1 MSKGKSI
8 TLLSIISVLLAIV
21 LVLTFGQFKLDKEGI
36 KSYAS
41 LFGAIELDYD
51 LEGGTAYTLTLA
63 KDNEEEVTDINSVID
78 VLDYRMSELGYGA
91 YTIKAV
97 KSADEDVLDYDIR
110 IEAKETESLASD
122 ISVVTAYG
130 TLHFYGGESASPTD
144 EILTDVS
151 VIKNAK
157 YTGATTS
164 DGTNTI
170 YGVTLEFTNEGYDAL
185 IELIESAESSYYLEI
200 KLGETVLLSG
210 SSAIS
215 KDYFQNK
222 TLAITS
228 SSEASAKQ
236 MALQMK
242 SGGLAY
248 KYEIDATEKV
258 TSPYGADVAKKCAIA
273 ILVLVILT
281 LAVMVVLY
289 RGFGIITALSTL
301 MFILGEGWLLIGVPG
316 IVLSIGGVVGIMGAT
331 LIAGLSMGI
340 LASRV
345 KEEFINSQKTVKA
358 AIKKAFKCS
367 LVPTISV
374 NVVCGLVALVLFA
387 FADGLIKNFAITFG
401 IGAVVSVISVLL
413 FTRMFTTIILP
424 IVNKKEKFIGFKRQ
438 AKLVAEEVEEA

>member
-63 KDNEEEVTDINSVID
+63 NDNEEEVTDINSVINI
-78 VLDYRMSELGYGA
+78 LDYRMSELGYGA
-91 YTIKAV
+91 YTIKAI

-110 IEAKETESLASD
+110 IEAKSTESLASD
-122 ISVVTAYG
+122 IAVVTAYG
-130 TLHFYGGESASPTD
+130 TLHFYGGESANPTD
-144 EILTDVS
+144 EILTDVN
-151 VIKNAK
+151 VIKTAK
-157 YTGATTS
+157 YTGANTS
-164 DGTNTI
+164 NGTDTI
-170 YGVTLEFTNEGYDAL
+170 YGVELEFTDEGYDA
-185 IELIESAESSYYLEI
+185 IIDLIESAESSYYVEI

-222 TLAITS
+222 TLMITS

-248 KYEIDATEKV
+248 KYDVDSGETV

-273 ILVLVILT
+273 ILVLTVLI
-281 LAVMVVLY
+281 LAVMIILY
-289 RGFGIITALSTL
+289 RGFGIVTALSTL
-301 MFILGEGWLLIGVPG
+301 IFILGEGWLLIGVPG
-316 IVLSIGGVVGIMGAT
+316 IVLSMGGVIGIMGAT
-331 LIAGLSMGI
+331 LLAAISMGI

-345 KEEFINSQKTVKA
+345 KEEFVNSQKTVKA

-374 NVVCGLVALVLFA
+374 NVVCGLVAILLFA

-401 IGAVVSVISVLL
+401 IGAVVSAICVLV
-413 FTRMFTTIILP
+413 FTRMFATLILP
-424 IVNKKEKFIGFKRQ
+424 IAKNKEKFIGFKRQ
-438 AKLVAEEVEEA
+438 AKAVAEESEEA